1 MSAPQVRSLESG
13 IVTASHRGSWLPA
26 ALAVLIAVG
35 LVVLSLAP
43 GWVIHVRHQGGH
55 GLTAI
60 TAVWNA
66 WQGRAWP
73 VLPLAMG
80 LAVVAAAL
88 AAVELARPGRL
99 PGRLPGWVRLAASLG
114 CLALVAASA
123 PTIERAGH
131 ASRVVVS
138 AGWPLFAGIGLALA
152 IVAAA
157 VPAVRWDRR
166 TLLVAGGASVLLL
179 AAGVAGRVGALN
191 LAEGDPRTYSVGIYV
206 RPAASGQPAATLRL
220 GDGRYELEG
229 RWSGTLSGPGLVVVL
244 TDDPA
249 CPEAR
254 GSYRIFPVGEDDIRW
269 NLIVDLCADGE
280 RGRDLTTGVWELQE

>member
-1 MSAPQVRSLESG
+1 MSAPQVRSVESG
-13 IVTASHRGSWLPA
+13 NVTASHWRSWLPG
-26 ALAVLIAVG
+26 ALAILIAVS
-35 LVVLSLAP
+35 LVVLSFVP

-60 TAVWNA
+60 TAIWNA
-66 WQGRAWP
+66 WQGRALP
-73 VLPLAMG
+73 VLPLAIG
-80 LAVVAAAL
+80 LAAVAAAL

-99 PGRLPGWVRLAASLG
+99 PGWARLGTSLA
-114 CLALVAASA
+114 CLALLVASA
-123 PTIERAGH
+123 LTIERAGH

-138 AGWPLFAGIGLALA
+138 AGWPLLAGIALALA
-152 IVAAA
+152 LVAVA
-157 VPAVRWDRR
+157 VQSVRWDRR
-166 TLLVAGGASVLLL
+166 MLLVAGGAGVLLL

-191 LAEGDPRTYSVGIYV
+191 LAEGDPRTYSVGTYV

-229 RWSGTLSGPGLVVVL
+229 QWSGTLSGRGPVVVL

-254 GSYRIFPVGEDDIRW
+254 GSYRIFPVGEDEIRW
-269 NLIVDLCADGE
+269 NMIVDQCADGE
-280 RGRDLTTGVWELQE
+280 RGRDLTAGVWELQE

>member
-1 MSAPQVRSLESG
+1 MSAPRVRSVESG
-13 IVTASHRGSWLPA
+13 IVTASHRRSWLPA
-26 ALAVLIAVG
+26 ALAVLIAAG
-35 LVVLSLAP
+35 LVVLSFVP

-66 WQGRAWP
+66 WQGRALP

-80 LAVVAAAL
+80 LAAVAAAL
-88 AAVELARPGRL
+88 AAVELARPGR
-99 PGRLPGWVRLAASLG
+99 PPGWVRLAASLG
-114 CLALVAASA
+114 CLALLAASA
-123 PTIERAGH
+123 LTIERAGH

-138 AGWPLFAGIGLALA
+138 AGWPLFAGIALALA
-152 IVAAA
+152 LVAAA
-157 VPAVRWDRR
+157 VPVVRWDRR
-166 TLLVAGGASVLLL
+166 TLLVAGGAGVLLL
-179 AAGVAGRVGALN
+179 AAGVAGRVAALN
-191 LAEGDPRTYSVGIYV
+191 LAEGDPRTYSVGTYV

-269 NLIVDLCADGE
+269 NMIVDLCADGE
-280 RGRDLTTGVWELQE
+280 RGRDLTTGVWQLQE